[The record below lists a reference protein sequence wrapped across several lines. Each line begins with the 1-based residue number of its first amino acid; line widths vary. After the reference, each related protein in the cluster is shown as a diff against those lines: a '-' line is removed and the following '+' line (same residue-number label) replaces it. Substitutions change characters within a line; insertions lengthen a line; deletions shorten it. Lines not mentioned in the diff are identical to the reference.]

1 MKRRHLILSLGMLAL
16 VGCATESSVD
26 TSPFDPQ
33 VLKGSP
39 AGMATLGFVD
49 IATAIPGLLGGA
61 FPSCAS
67 VATAGTTSTV
77 TFNTC
82 PSATGG
88 TFQGTVTA
96 SDTPAGGNHA
106 FVETYNSLAD
116 VRSSSLQWVA
126 AGKLDVGVTT
136 ATSTATLA
144 TETGFKMTV
153 TDTLVPANNKVWTF
167 SCNLTAHEDGNGGY
181 SLLGTYS
188 FVSGTTDS
196 VRVDITPGNPLVW
209 HKGSTYPVSGQITLT
224 DTRAGGTG
232 EVITATFSSGA
243 LNINGGTITLGQ

>member
-1 MKRRHLILSLGMLAL
+1 MNRQILIALGIVAL
-16 VGCATESSVD
+16 TGCATNTTVN
-26 TSPFDPQ
+26 TTPFDAAT
-33 VLKGSP
+33 LKGSP

-49 IATAIPGLLGGA
+49 LTTALPGLLGGA

-77 TFNTC
+77 TLSNC

-88 TFQGTVTA
+88 TLRGTVTVA
-96 SDTPAGGNHA
+96 DTPVGGNHA
-106 FVETYNSLAD
+106 FVETFNSLAD
-116 VRSSSLQWVA
+116 VRSSTLQWVA

-144 TETGFKMTV
+144 TEAGFKMTV
-153 TDTLVPANNKVWTF
+153 TDTAVPANDKAWDFTC
-167 SCNLTAHEDGNGGY
+167 SLTAHEDGNGGY
-181 SLLGTYS
+181 TLKGSYS

-196 VRVDITPGNPLVW
+196 VRVDISASNPLVW
-209 HKGSTYPVSGQITLT
+209 VKGSAYPASGQITLT
-224 DTRAGGTG
+224 DTRNGGTG
-232 EVITATFSSGA
+232 EVVTAIFSAGQ